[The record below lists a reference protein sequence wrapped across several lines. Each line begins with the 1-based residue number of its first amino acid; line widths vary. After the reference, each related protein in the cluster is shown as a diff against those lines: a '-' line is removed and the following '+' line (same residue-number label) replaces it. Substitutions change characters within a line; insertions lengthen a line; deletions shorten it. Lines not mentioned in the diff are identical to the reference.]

1 MKAVLLAST
10 VDKQTKD
17 RRQARCMIYSYTY
30 KMSSKRDTNARTIM
44 TFVALRVAVNPQTAL
59 EW

>member
-1 MKAVLLAST
+1 
-10 VDKQTKD
+10 
-17 RRQARCMIYSYTY
+17 MIYSYTY
-30 KMSSKRDTNARTIM
+30 KMSSKRDTNARTVM